1 MDKPDWSEA
10 PEWARY
16 VAQDKSG
23 EWYWF
28 EHEPKKESG
37 GYWYLDRRAGQ
48 TEQAHKEE
56 WTLTLESRP

>member
-16 VAQDKSG
+16 LAQDKDG

-28 EHEPKKESG
+28 ECEPEIRSD
-37 GYWYLDRRAGQ
+37 YWNLDRCVGKS
-48 TEQAHKEE
+48 EQATKEA

>member
-16 VAQDKSG
+16 LAQDKDG
-23 EWYWF
+23 PWYWF
-28 EHEPKKESG
+28 EYEPKKESG
-37 GYWYLDRRAGQ
+37 GYWYLDSCVGKS
-48 TEQAHKEE
+48 EKAHKEE

>member
-16 VAQDKSG
+16 LAQDKDS

-28 EHEPKKESG
+28 ESEPKLCGEVWELSKYVGKSERARKE
-37 GYWYLDRRAGQ
+37 A
-48 TEQAHKEE
+48 
-56 WTLTLESRP
+56 WTISLEPRP